1 MAGSDVKISHLI
13 KPLTEDNYVYWK
25 YKMEIIFKEKKLYAV
40 VTKKRDVNV
49 LNPKII
55 KLSR

>member
-40 VTKKRDVNV
+40 VTKK
-49 LNPKII
+49 KEM
-55 KLSR
+55 